1 MPRKSGESAHGCAEI
16 ASWVTVLSYRD
27 HQTVIYT
34 RESTRTWETAGGP
47 QSSVVQ
53 AQVRAGEAGPASG
66 IRELGRKG
74 EKRPS

>member
-1 MPRKSGESAHGCAEI
+1 
-16 ASWVTVLSYRD
+16 
-27 HQTVIYT
+27 VIYT